1 MRWWLVATM
10 FAAIVVI
17 FAWASSGS
25 ADAAE
30 GFETGV
36 AAAAAAAAANEEVSD
51 ATFDAYVR
59 VHGKPPL
66 PEALQHYRKIAASAT
81 PPLTETQ
88 MVERIKRDA
97 DPGESVDAELQL
109 LKARTDAA
117 AALSAPVVPADPGP
131 VEQNAMLMARLEG
144 ISAQLNDITA
154 SYAKAAD
161 KSTPKG
167 LESFINFR

>member
-1 MRWWLVATM
+1 M

-36 AAAAAAAAANEEVSD
+36 AAATAAAAAAAGDGLSD

-109 LKARTDAA
+109 LKARTEAA

-131 VEQNAMLMARLEG
+131 VEQNAMLVARLEG